1 MVECHDAPAAAL
13 NEALDEFHPEP
24 SESVAAGSH
33 KLDALSA
40 ISSFQYGVESAPFVV
55 ESASNVGN
63 DFGVW
68 AALSHEGDLPVKA
81 GLPLDA

>member
-1 MVECHDAPAAAL
+1 MVENHDAPAAAL
-13 NEALDEFHPEP
+13 DEALDEFHTET

-40 ISSFQYGVESAPFVV
+40 ASAFQYGVEYAPFAV
-55 ESASNVGN
+55 ECAPNVGN

-68 AALSHEGDLPVKA
+68 AALSHEGDSPVKA
-81 GLPLDA
+81 RLPRDA